1 MDGDSKSDSTVSD
14 SVTSPTH
21 LASTPRVSLH
31 IAGRQLLNE
40 SGIERA
46 LELTVATI
54 IESEDSNVLGS
65 DTDIGKR
72 EREDTRGLFS
82 IAVAKTAGANRT
94 QGHVHRLYHL
104 IQPVIFW

>member
-31 IAGRQLLNE
+31 VAGRQLLNE

-46 LELTVATI
+46 LQLTVATI

-65 DTDIGKR
+65 DTDIGSSTTKGG
-72 EREDTRGLFS
+72 DILPPSPLTPISG
-82 IAVAKTAGANRT
+82 V
-94 QGHVHRLYHL
+94 
-104 IQPVIFW
+104 